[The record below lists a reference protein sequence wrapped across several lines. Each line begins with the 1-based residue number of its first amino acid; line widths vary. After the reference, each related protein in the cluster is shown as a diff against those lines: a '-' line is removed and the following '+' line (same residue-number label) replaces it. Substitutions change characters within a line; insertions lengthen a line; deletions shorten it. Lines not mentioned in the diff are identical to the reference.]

1 MLRKLVKEKRKLWT
15 ELNNAPSISSW
26 TRYKGTRNSVARLV
40 VELRR
45 KYERGLTQQLNS
57 PKSIKASFRYV
68 NHQKAYIDNGIS
80 LTDEKGELVSEA
92 DSATLFSDHFSSVYN
107 RPIERGEYEDS
118 IIWNEGNNIIFD
130 IVVSEEMVL
139 QQLELMDV
147 KKSPGPDGHP
157 KLLRKY
163 SSFFCKPLYIIF
175 TQSLRMGILA

>member
-1 MLRKLVKEKRKLWT
+1 M
-15 ELNNAPSISSW
+15 
-26 TRYKGTRNSVARLV
+26 
-40 VELRR
+40 
-45 KYERGLTQQLNS
+45 TQQLNS
-57 PKSIKASFRYV
+57 PKSIKAFFRYV
-68 NHQKAYIDNGIS
+68 NHQRADIDNGIS

-92 DSATLFSDHFSSVYN
+92 ESANLFSDHFSSVYN

-147 KKSPGPDGHP
+147 KKSPGPDGIDP